1 MKKSLT
7 FLLALFTQLV
17 FAQNSKKFEFRNIA
31 GQILTSE
38 NRPAQKYMVMYYPI
52 ELGSFTDGS
61 GKFNVNV
68 PIGIPILLKISD
80 GKNLAFFHKVNPED
94 KAIAIKLDEKMSS
107 TSKILLAEWNKDKA
121 KNEHQVRSIYD
132 NSRYRDFL
140 SRQQGSKNETD
151 YDIVIASPPVQL
163 PLKNEADR
171 VYAIHECEVKP
182 AHMTTKGL
190 LFPDFVK
197 ANLVYP
203 KIAKENNVQG
213 KAFVSAI
220 IEPDGTLSNI
230 TIPRKL
236 SPECDKEAIR
246 LVKLYKWSPGS
257 VGGKKVRT
265 ALNEFV
271 SFQL

>member
-1 MKKSLT
+1 MKKALT
-7 FLLALFTQLV
+7 FLLVMFTHLV
-17 FAQNSKKFEFRNIA
+17 FAQNTKRFEFRNIT

-52 ELGSFTDGS
+52 ELGSFTNDS

-68 PIGIPILLKISD
+68 PIGVPVLLKISD
-80 GKNLAFFHKVNPED
+80 GKNPAFFYKVNPED
-94 KAIAIKLDEKMSS
+94 KAIAIKLDEKMN
-107 TSKILLAEWNKDKA
+107 TASKVLLAEWDKDKA
-121 KNEHQVRSIYD
+121 KNEFLARSIYD
-132 NSRYRDFL
+132 NSRYQDFL
-140 SRQQGSKNETD
+140 RRQEGSKNEVD
-151 YDIVIASPPVQL
+151 HDIVISSSPVQL
-163 PLKNEADR
+163 PVKNEANR
-171 VYAIHECEVKP
+171 VYAIYECEVKP
-182 AHMTTKGL
+182 PHMNKGL

-203 KIAKENNVQG
+203 KIAKENNIQG

-220 IEPDGTLSNI
+220 IEPDGSLSNI
-230 TIPRKL
+230 SIPRKL

-246 LVKLYKWSPGS
+246 LVKLFKWSPGL

-271 SFQL
+271 TFKL